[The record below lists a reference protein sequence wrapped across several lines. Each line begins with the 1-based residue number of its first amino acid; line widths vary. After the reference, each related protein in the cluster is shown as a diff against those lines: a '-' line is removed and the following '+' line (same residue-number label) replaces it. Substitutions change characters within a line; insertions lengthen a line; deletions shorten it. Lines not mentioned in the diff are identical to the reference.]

1 MPYALVPKDYTLK
14 KVTTQQRAAVDAQR
28 SHENVMALIDNPEII
43 KQLIIVA
50 TGYLALK
57 EAQDIWEWLDQQ
69 GIKIKQEVKDDY
81 TKKRSIPGAPVGVS
95 IENLIK
101 AFPDEISKR
110 VPFL

>member
-14 KVTTQQRAAVDAQR
+14 KVTPQQRAAVDAQR

-57 EAQDIWEWLDQQ
+57 EAQDMWEWLEKE
-69 GIKIKQEVKDDY
+69 GINIKQETKDAY
-81 TKKRSIPGAPVGVS
+81 TRTRTVPGAPVGVS
-95 IENLIK
+95 VQQVFDQALARFGIG
-101 AFPDEISKR
+101 
-110 VPFL
+110 

>member
-57 EAQDIWEWLDQQ
+57 EAQDLYDYLEKQ
-69 GIKIKQEVKDDY
+69 GINIKQETKDAY
-81 TKKRSIPGAPVGVS
+81 TRKRTVPGAPVGVS
-95 IENLIK
+95 VQQVFDQAL
-101 AFPDEISKR
+101 ARFG
-110 VPFL
+110 L

>member
-14 KVTTQQRAAVDAQR
+14 KVTAGQKAAVDAKR

-57 EAQDIWEWLDQQ
+57 EAQDMWEWLDQQ
-69 GIKIKQEVKDDY
+69 GINIKQETKDAY
-81 TKKRSIPGAPVGVS
+81 TRTRTVPGAPVGVS
-95 IENLIK
+95 IEQVLDATLARFGIK
-101 AFPDEISKR
+101 
-110 VPFL
+110 

>member
-14 KVTTQQRAAVDAQR
+14 KVTAGQKAAVDAKR

-57 EAQDIWEWLDQQ
+57 EANDFWDYASEQGVNISQD
-69 GIKIKQEVKDDY
+69 VKDEW
-81 TKKRSIPGAPVGVS
+81 TKKRSIAGAPVGVS
-95 IENLIK
+95 IQQVFDQAL
-101 AFPDEISKR
+101 ARFG
-110 VPFL
+110 L

>member
-14 KVTTQQRAAVDAQR
+14 KVTAGQKAAVDSKR
-28 SHENVMALIDNPEII
+28 KHDNVMALIDNPEII

-81 TKKRSIPGAPVGVS
+81 TKKRSIAGAPVGVS
-95 IENLIK
+95 IQQVFDQAL
-101 AFPDEISKR
+101 ARFG
-110 VPFL
+110 L